1 MKNIFFRGI
10 AIFALVSMTGAAFG
24 QVELSKETT
33 KEKKAKEKK
42 EKTEKKK
49 DNATSVFLTANWSS
63 TNRKLI
69 ENDGLFGKPLGERE
83 FEKSS
88 NAWSFELG
96 FRNKIHKN
104 ISWEGGIS
112 LMQNAESYLFE
123 GADST
128 YSYKTKYMY
137 IAMPV
142 KLYYTYGESFKLLA
156 GGGIVPQMF
165 LGYKQDIE
173 YTNSLDETTT
183 EEVKL
188 KSGYS
193 PFVISA
199 VVNIGTQI
207 KLGGNWS
214 FLFVPE
220 YKIQLT
226 TSNEKNSAYK
236 HYGRSLGFNFGLILD
251 L

>member
-1 MKNIFFRGI
+1 
-10 AIFALVSMTGAAFG
+10 MTGAAFG

-128 YSYKTKYMY
+128 YSYKTKYMN
-137 IAMPV
+137 IIQ
-142 KLYYTYGESFKLLA
+142 T
-156 GGGIVPQMF
+156 
-165 LGYKQDIE
+165 
-173 YTNSLDETTT
+173 
-183 EEVKL
+183 L
-188 KSGYS
+188 K
-193 PFVISA
+193 
-199 VVNIGTQI
+199 
-207 KLGGNWS
+207 
-214 FLFVPE
+214 
-220 YKIQLT
+220 
-226 TSNEKNSAYK
+226 
-236 HYGRSLGFNFGLILD
+236 
-251 L
+251 